1 MRYENHN
8 EYNREAERKRN
19 YRYTMIA
26 VLCVLLVAAIA
37 VFTVRAN
44 PQWMARQPDQ
54 NINLT
59 NDKTPGQADQ
69 GRDVV
74 KPVPTV
80 DSKDS
85 QSDEKAKGQGAAKSS
100 QFLLPVKDCTLGMGF
115 STDIPVYSK
124 TLDQYAVHDGV
135 DLEAPSDTPVFAAA
149 DGTVTK
155 VYNDDKLGLTIELT
169 HGDGLV
175 TRYSDLST
183 DKMVEEG
190 DVVKKGD
197 VISGVGSTALF
208 ESLDPP
214 HVHFE
219 VWKDGTPV
227 DPGQYVTLPA
237 KQQ

>member
-8 EYNREAERKRN
+8 EYNREAERKKN
-19 YRYTMIA
+19 FRYTMIA
-26 VLCVLLVAAIA
+26 VLCVLLVAAAA

-59 NDKTPGQADQ
+59 NDKTPGKADM

-85 QSDEKAKGQGAAKSS
+85 QDQKQAKGQEEAMSS
-100 QFLLPVKDCTLGMGF
+100 QFLLPVKDCTLGMSF
-115 STDIPVYSK
+115 SMDVPVYSK

-155 VYNDDKLGLTIELT
+155 VYNDDKLGLTVELT
-169 HGDGLV
+169 HGNGLV

-227 DPGQYVTLPA
+227 DPGQYVTLPS
-237 KQQ
+237 KRQ